1 MKKNLLWTV
10 LLLFS
15 IFLTYGVTQLLLPL
29 PLHNEPMEFEVKRGA
44 TFRQVVDSLDERKL
58 IGDKSVFYILGRAW
72 GIDRKIKAGY
82 YPLSGTRSPWDI
94 FNVLR
99 EGAIIEYVITIVP
112 GDSLFEIGKKFS
124 ALDMTDV
131 AEFMSV
137 CTDRGFLTALDV
149 DSPSLEGYLYPD
161 TYRFSKGHTVKE
173 LLTMMVYRMREK
185 YDDEMKAQTLSLG
198 LSERELLTIASI
210 IEKEAATDEERPLIA
225 AVYYNRLR
233 KGMHLQSDPTAIYG
247 VKRSGEK
254 ITKEDLARKTPYNT
268 YVISGLPSGPIASPG
283 LKSITA
289 ALHPPMVPYLYFVSN
304 NDGTHSFSV
313 SLEQH
318 NNAVRVYREKKR
330 TAGSKGNS

>member
-1 MKKNLLWTV
+1 M
-10 LLLFS
+10 LLFS

-29 PLHNEPMEFEVKRGA
+29 RLCNEPAEFEVKRGA
-44 TFRQVVDSLDERKL
+44 TFRQVVDSLDERGL
-58 IGDKSVFYILGRAW
+58 VRDKSVFYILGRAW

-82 YPLSGTRSPWDI
+82 YPLSGKRSPWDI

-99 EGAIIEYVITIVP
+99 EGTIIEYVITIIP
-112 GDSLFEIGKKFS
+112 GDSLFEIGGKFS
-124 ALDMTDV
+124 SLDMTDM
-131 AEFMSV
+131 AEFMSA
-137 CTDRGFLTALDV
+137 CTDRDLLKDLDV

-161 TYRFSKGHTVKE
+161 TYRFPKGHTLKE
-173 LLTMMVYRMREK
+173 LLTMMVYRTREK
-185 YDDEMKAQTLSLG
+185 YDDEMKAKTFSLG

-225 AVYYNRLR
+225 AVYYNRLK

-254 ITKEDLARKTPYNT
+254 ITKEDLARKTLYNT
-268 YVISGLPSGPIASPG
+268 YMISGLPSGPIASPG
-283 LKSITA
+283 LKSIIA
-289 ALHPPMVPYLYFVSN
+289 ALNPAMVPYLYFVSN
-304 NDGTHSFSV
+304 NDGTHHFSV

-330 TAGSKGNS
+330 ITGSKDNS

>member
-1 MKKNLLWTV
+1 MKKNLLWTA
-10 LLLFS
+10 LLLFG
-15 IFLTYGVTQLLLPL
+15 IFLTYGATQLLLPL
-29 PLHNEPMEFEVKRGA
+29 RLCNEPMEFEVKRGA
-44 TFRQVVDSLDERKL
+44 TFRQVVASLYQRGL
-58 IGDKSVFYILGRAW
+58 VRDKAIFYALGRAW

-82 YPLSGTRSPWDI
+82 YPLSGKRNSWDI

-99 EGAIIEYVITIVP
+99 EGAIIEYVITVVP

-124 ALDMTDV
+124 SLDMTDL
-131 AEFMSV
+131 AGFMSV
-137 CTDRGFLTALDV
+137 STDRDFLTALNV

-161 TYRFSKGHTVKE
+161 TYRFPKGYTLKE
-173 LLTMMVYRMREK
+173 SLTMMVCRMREK
-185 YDDEMKAQTLSLG
+185 YDDEMKAQTFSLG
-198 LSERELLTIASI
+198 LSERELLTIASM

-225 AVYYNRLR
+225 AVYYNRLK

-247 VKRSGEK
+247 VKRSEEK
-254 ITKEDLARKTPYNT
+254 ITREDLERKTPYNT

-289 ALHPPMVPYLYFVSN
+289 ALHPPTVPYLYFVSN
-304 NDGTHSFSV
+304 NDGTHRFSV

-330 TAGSKGNS
+330 AAGSKGNS